1 MNLNFFLCLPFFF
14 PPRALSQSFPPFC
27 FVFKVYVPTFCTLP
41 GLLFTSLSAFTMSLG
56 LERGIVL
63 SCREFCRPL
72 GGDKTYAPVGVSYPN
87 DRLALP
93 SLGTLGV
100 VVSGERRRPST
111 LLKKRYNKQKL
122 STHSF
127 QNTQDNQNFPKHSR
141 STKISKHSRLF
152 CFVVLLRSLSC
163 CLFFS
168 QCLSPCVSPCLCP
181 SMCLF
186 LPVCLCLCHCLSF
199 FCFFVFLVL
208 FVFVS
213 VLRFGWDGAFR
224 KRHAGSSFF
233 VSFSLPIM
241 SLSLC
246 NHNPHPLPRVSPSGT
261 PRPASLYAYTHST
274 KVRASSFSLSL
285 SLSLSVSLFLFLFCL
300 RLRLTLSLSLCIC
313 IYLCFCLGPHPNY
326 NPNLDPNS
334 N

>member
-14 PPRALSQSFPPFC
+14 PPPPLSHSFPPF
-27 FVFKVYVPTFCTLP
+27 FVVFKFYVTSFCP
-41 GLLFTSLSAFTMSLG
+41 YPVVLLTSLSAFTISLG

-63 SCREFCRPL
+63 SCREFRRPL
-72 GGDKTYAPVGVSYPN
+72 GGDQTYARVGVSYPN

-93 SLGTLGV
+93 RFGTLGV

-111 LLKKRYNKQKL
+111 LLKKRYYKQKM

-127 QNTQDNQNFPKHSR
+127 QNTQDNQKFPKHSR

-186 LPVCLCLCHCLSF
+186 LPVFWLLKNIPPSELFLLSIGIFSFLTKSYFLSF
-199 FCFFVFLVL
+199 LLHF
-208 FVFVS
+208 
-213 VLRFGWDGAFR
+213 
-224 KRHAGSSFF
+224 
-233 VSFSLPIM
+233 
-241 SLSLC
+241 
-246 NHNPHPLPRVSPSGT
+246 
-261 PRPASLYAYTHST
+261 
-274 KVRASSFSLSL
+274 
-285 SLSLSVSLFLFLFCL
+285 
-300 RLRLTLSLSLCIC
+300 
-313 IYLCFCLGPHPNY
+313 
-326 NPNLDPNS
+326 
-334 N
+334 

>member
-1 MNLNFFLCLPFFF
+1 MTFLNLNFFLCLPCFF

-27 FVFKVYVPTFCTLP
+27 VVFKFYVPTFCTLP

-186 LPVCLCLCHCLSF
+186 LPVCLCLCLCHCLSF
-199 FCFFVFLVL
+199 F
-208 FVFVS
+208 VS
-213 VLRFGWDGAFR
+213 LSSWYSSSSCPSYAL
-224 KRHAGSSFF
+224 AGSVPFASVTQVRLF
-233 VSFSLPIM
+233 LC
-241 SLSLC
+241 LSLC
-246 NHNPHPLPRVSPSGT
+246 LLCLCLCVITTRI
-261 PRPASLYAYTHST
+261 LYQEF
-274 KVRASSFSLSL
+274 R
-285 SLSLSVSLFLFLFCL
+285 
-300 RLRLTLSLSLCIC
+300 
-313 IYLCFCLGPHPNY
+313 
-326 NPNLDPNS
+326 
-334 N
+334 